1 MSKGIA
7 RFIVYSLLCVPLIIV
22 AVLILRQ
29 VQYAFNL
36 RDSLLSTANQA
47 SYFNVQQAMAANE
60 LSTRTFFLIFVCFL
74 MILCGLFLLLR
85 GTDNA
90 FHFSKEVKV
99 RYSLRTA
106 YPGAVIAI
114 AGSTLLAYSIYQSQR
129 QQVNITQQ
137 LQLLLTSRSQPPV
150 ENKETVQV
158 HNAIAD
164 TVKNDMADSAKGLLA
179 GQPTKEEPTDSIIAH
194 VPEVASLPTVAT
206 ILPEEI
212 DWANQLASRSIA
224 FGYDP
229 TNEDFKAYN
238 DIVAKGRK
246 GAKSGERLDND
257 LQWAFLLLQRTKD
270 GYQPTDKEM
279 SRYESVVTNQ
289 LREKGKVTVN

>member
-1 MSKGIA
+1 MFKGIA

-22 AVLILRQ
+22 AVLILKQ

-36 RDSLLSTANQA
+36 RDSLLSPANQA

-60 LSTRTFFLIFVCFL
+60 LSTRTFFLIFICFL

-90 FHFSKEVKV
+90 FHFSKDVKV
-99 RYSLRTA
+99 RYSLKTA

-150 ENKETVQV
+150 ENKETVHV
-158 HNAIAD
+158 HNAGMD
-164 TVKNDMADSAKGLLA
+164 TVKNDVADSAKVLLTVE
-179 GQPTKEEPTDSIIAH
+179 QQEEEKSDIGIAP
-194 VPEVASLPTVAT
+194 VLEAASVPTVAT

-212 DWANQLASRSIA
+212 DWANQLASRSVA

-238 DIVAKGRK
+238 DIIARRRNGDKRG
-246 GAKSGERLDND
+246 GRLDND
-257 LQWAFLLLQRTKD
+257 LQWAFLLLQRTKG
-270 GYQPTDKEM
+270 GYQPTDREM
-279 SRYESVVTNQ
+279 SRYESVVTDQ
-289 LREKGKVTVN
+289 LREKDKVTIN